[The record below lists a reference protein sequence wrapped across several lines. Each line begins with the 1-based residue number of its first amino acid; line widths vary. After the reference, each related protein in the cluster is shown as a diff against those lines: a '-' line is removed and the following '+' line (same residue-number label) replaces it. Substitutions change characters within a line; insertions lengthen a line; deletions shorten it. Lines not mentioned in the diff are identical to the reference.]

1 MCVYWKYSAVF
12 EHGHISLCCRKL
24 WTPSVKIRY
33 TSVGPAE
40 GSLVIEDSK
49 FLRVVGT
56 NNRAG
61 STKSCCHKTTCMGN
75 NPKPLTRSLRCTCI
89 YIAARRLDYCTHEAV
104 PSRRMGLH
112 NSVKLC
118 MCSLELNLCLFCDI
132 LGEWIWWTFLVKY
145 VLKSQASYAGSLW
158 KWRNAC
164 FCLSYDERHSIIEYL
179 L

>member
-1 MCVYWKYSAVF
+1 MGWGGSVHYTWCAGAFQLAFDLNSDVCRLIRTLMCVYWKYSAVF

-89 YIAARRLDYCTHEAV
+89 YIAARRLDYCTQEAV
-104 PSRRMGLH
+104 PSRRMR
-112 NSVKLC
+112 
-118 MCSLELNLCLFCDI
+118 F
-132 LGEWIWWTFLVKY
+132 T
-145 VLKSQASYAGSLW
+145 
-158 KWRNAC
+158 
-164 FCLSYDERHSIIEYL
+164 
-179 L
+179 